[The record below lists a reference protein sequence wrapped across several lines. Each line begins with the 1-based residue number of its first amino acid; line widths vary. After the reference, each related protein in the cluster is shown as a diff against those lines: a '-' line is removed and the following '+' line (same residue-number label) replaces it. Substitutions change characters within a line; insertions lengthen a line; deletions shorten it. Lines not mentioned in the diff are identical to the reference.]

1 MTDAQ
6 NHKVEGLQQAI
17 AGSQLTFAHGVRA
30 PKGIDKY
37 LLSSAIMTQANTFY
51 HLTEEL
57 QNNDGS
63 VVKRVILFDNNA
75 YLWSTEN
82 GYEFFVEQVLTI
94 NEENYDKIINL
105 LSTYGTD
112 EFTATAISSIQRSK
126 DKETRSRSLADFA
139 RRERSGEN
147 SGPIGQNSRRISEI
161 SNAARN
167 NGNPVAN
174 TESQKDGIATFTTT
188 QGEIYGFVDKA
199 GNIYLDE
206 TQISL
211 EHPIHEY
218 THLWDKAV
226 QQKRVS

>member
-1 MTDAQ
+1 
-6 NHKVEGLQQAI
+6 
-17 AGSQLTFAHGVRA
+17 
-30 PKGIDKY
+30 
-37 LLSSAIMTQANTFY
+37 MTQANTFY
-51 HLTEEL
+51 HLTGEL

-82 GYEFFVEQVLTI
+82 GYEFFVEQALTI
-94 NEENYDKIINL
+94 NEENYDKINNL

-126 DKETRSRSLADFA
+126 DKKTRSRSLANFA

-147 SGPIGQNSRRISEI
+147 SGPIGQNSRRVSEI

-174 TESQKDGIATFTTT
+174 TESQKDGIATFTTP

-206 TQISL
+206 TMISP

-218 THLWDKAV
+218 THLWDRAV
-226 QQKRVS
+226 QQRNPGLCERAWVW